1 MIHTFIKAPEPDNP
15 FDNIHVKVESDS
27 IQLEELI
34 EAFESYLLASGFVL
48 GNRYLD
54 LVEEE

>member
-1 MIHTFIKAPEPDNP
+1 MIHTFTKAPEPDNP
-15 FDNIHVKVESDS
+15 FDNIHVTVESDS
-27 IQLEELI
+27 IQLEELL

-48 GNRYLD
+48 GNRHLD